1 MYLDSTRQMY
11 IGKHD
16 IKKEWDKEDGEFVA
30 RLLHIELPN
39 LLDTLMLHL
48 DFLSSSDK
56 EREFWRDMVLGICS
70 NRINHQ
76 IYDCQKSFE
85 RVYENNDV

>member
-1 MYLDSTRQMY
+1 MFFDSSRQMY

-16 IKKEWDKEDGEFVA
+16 IQKEWDKEA
-30 RLLHIELPN
+30 RLLHIELPH

-56 EREFWRDMVLGICS
+56 EREFWRDVVLGICS

>member
-1 MYLDSTRQMY
+1 MFLDSSRQMY

-39 LLDTLMLHL
+39 ATLR
-48 DFLSSSDK
+48 FS
-56 EREFWRDMVLGICS
+56 VI
-70 NRINHQ
+70 
-76 IYDCQKSFE
+76 
-85 RVYENNDV
+85 

>member
-1 MYLDSTRQMY
+1 MFLDSSRQMY

-30 RLLHIELPN
+30 RLLHIELPH
-39 LLDTLMLHL
+39 LLDILMLHL

-76 IYDCQKSFE
+76 RYDCQKSFE
-85 RVYENNDV
+85 RVYENKSL